1 MKKKIEKS
9 SSCFKIVLTIILAA
23 RAKITLW
30 VWEASNIQYQQRI
43 IQEPYDLM
51 KIIGRCEKRMISEI
65 FWRKNSVKK

>member
-1 MKKKIEKS
+1 MKRRIEKL
-9 SSCFKIVLTIILAA
+9 SSCFKIVLTIILAV
-23 RAKITLW
+23 RVKTTLW
-30 VWEASNIQYQQRI
+30 EVLNIRYQQKI

>member
-1 MKKKIEKS
+1 MKRKIEKL
-9 SSCFKIVLTIILAA
+9 SSCFKIVLTIILAV
-23 RAKITLW
+23 RVKTTLW
-30 VWEASNIQYQQRI
+30 EVLNIRYQQKI